1 MFLLL
6 LIVIL
11 AAAGGFLGQLLELA
25 AWLIVA
31 LAVVGVVV
39 ALLAYLGF
47 RRLRSRA

>member
-1 MFLLL
+1 MLLLL

-31 LAVVGVVV
+31 LVAVGIIV
-39 ALLAYLGF
+39 ALLGYMGF